1 METEE
6 SEGELGGG
14 VVRKSFLGAPPSRT
28 AFLTDFPYLSL
39 KGISDHSRWTQVVA
53 KATVLQSSLPW
64 KPFLWH
70 NINIFL
76 EERDGELS
84 G

>member
-1 METEE
+1 METEEE
-6 SEGELGGG
+6 SEGELGRGLEKALSGG
-14 VVRKSFLGAPPSRT
+14 SPGRT

-39 KGISDHSRWTQVVA
+39 KGISAHSRWTPVVA

-64 KPFLWH
+64 KPFPWH

-76 EERDGELS
+76 
-84 G
+84 